1 LTLGQKDFQLIKK
14 PEEISNSGGISE
26 YNTLPKFWNEREI
39 KMDEK
44 LKV

>member
-1 LTLGQKDFQLIKK
+1 V
-14 PEEISNSGGISE
+14 

-44 LKV
+44 LKVQEGLKDKAEW

>member
-1 LTLGQKDFQLIKK
+1 M
-14 PEEISNSGGISE
+14 

-44 LKV
+44 LKVQEGLKDKAEW